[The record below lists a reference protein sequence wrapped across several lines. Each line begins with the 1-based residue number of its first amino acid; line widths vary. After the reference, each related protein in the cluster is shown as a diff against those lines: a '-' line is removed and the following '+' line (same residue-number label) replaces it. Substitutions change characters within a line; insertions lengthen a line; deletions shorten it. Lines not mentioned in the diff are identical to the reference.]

1 MVFFN
6 TVVYFFILKEVRK
19 VRIVA
24 TKNRKRKKKFP
35 WRIALDNGRQIPV
48 PSQYN
53 FKSSFIRTHGCSLV
67 AFYMALRYKG
77 IKKNMQQVLQYA
89 RRKLKCGAKYP
100 LTEIARGINMIC
112 PEKPAS
118 YHKSLTTEQLKAK
131 LKKGYMILFEEGNP
145 IHTVVLLRDSKS
157 GKIWRFSDGHK
168 NVTTVAKENA
178 KKCTN
183 EKYRGII
190 VVKRGR

>member
-1 MVFFN
+1 MVFID
-6 TVVYFFILKEVRK
+6 TIVYFLFSKEVEK

-35 WRIALDNGRQIPV
+35 WRIVLDNGRQIPV
-48 PSQYN
+48 PSQYD

-89 RRKLKCGAKYP
+89 RKKLKCGAKYP
-100 LTEIARGINMIC
+100 LTEIVKGINQIC
-112 PEKPAS
+112 PGKPAA

-131 LKKGYMILFEEGNP
+131 LKKGYMVLFEEGGP
-145 IHTVVLLRDSKS
+145 IHTVVLLRDSKT
-157 GKIWRFSDGHK
+157 GKIWRFSDGK
-168 NVTTVAKENA
+168 KSVVTVEKENA
-178 KKCTN
+178 RRCTN
-183 EKYRGII
+183 EKYKGII
-190 VVKRGR
+190 VVK